1 MVVVL
6 GSQYYKV
13 RWLRDVIQISLSGMV
28 MGKKMLSSVQ
38 SLSRVQRFATPW
50 TAACQVSLS
59 ITNSR
64 LLLKLMSI
72 DVSQW
77 CHPTISS
84 SSIFFINNLHGY
96 TLLRS
101 PSTSLF
107 PRASLLF
114 LLVHSTGFLLLL
126 LFFKSVFFFNLK
138 ILPNFFFF
146 FFCYAYGLWDLS
158 SLTRDQT
165 GVSCNGSAES

>member
-13 RWLRDVIQISLSGMV
+13 SWLRNVIQISLSGMV

-38 SLSRVQRFATPW
+38 SLSCVRLFATPW

-72 DVSQW
+72 DMSRW

-84 SSIFFINNLHGY
+84 SSIFSPLIIYTVILCLEALYLSLSKGFSSLPSCSFPWVFIII
-96 TLLRS
+96 TVFKIS
-101 PSTSLF
+101 IFLF
-107 PRASLLF
+107 KDFTQLF
-114 LLVHSTGFLLLL
+114 L
-126 LFFKSVFFFNLK
+126 FFAM
-138 ILPNFFFF
+138 P
-146 FFCYAYGLWDLS
+146 YGLWDLS